1 MKHIDVKKVELLRD
15 IDKEH
20 KEKMLDDPVYENVM
34 LLIKELTK
42 KSFIIS
48 NSRFPNIKKNI
59 TAEKITT
66 NYRPGTSL
74 KNKYIIF
81 LNNKKEVLRLNI
93 PNEIRVKG
101 KRFTLEYSDESEE
114 KILKKS
120 FKNKEIEDLKVYI
133 DIL

>member
-114 KILKKS
+114 KILKK
-120 FKNKEIEDLKVYI
+120 KL
-133 DIL
+133 